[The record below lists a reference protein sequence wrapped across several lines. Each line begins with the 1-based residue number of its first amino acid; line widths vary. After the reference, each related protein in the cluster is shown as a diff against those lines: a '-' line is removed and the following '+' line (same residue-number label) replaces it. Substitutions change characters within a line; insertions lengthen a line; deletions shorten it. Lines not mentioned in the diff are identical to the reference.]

1 MRSGHIKVKKGTH
14 HLFYM
19 AIARHTTESV
29 QAKSIINL
37 DQKPG
42 TSSIGTHKVKTSG
55 EIGQV
60 RRMWSTSTEYWLMP
74 E

>member
-29 QAKSIINL
+29 SSDSSYMYTAITL
-37 DQKPG
+37 TDGVHDQESLIL
-42 TSSIGTHKVKTSG
+42 TQSSQERQIFQK
-55 EIGQV
+55 E
-60 RRMWSTSTEYWLMP
+60 
-74 E
+74 